1 MSPAAPT
8 NWRAWHEPYADPA
21 SPLSRR
27 LAVVQRHVGAWLEG
41 RGDTPAR
48 VLSLCAGDGRDL
60 LGVLRDRGD
69 RDDVEATLVE
79 LDAGLVATARATAAT
94 LSTAR
99 VRVLEGDAALVDLW
113 ADAVPA
119 DLVLLCGVLGN
130 ISDADVERTLATLPE
145 LCVDGSTVV
154 WTRSRRHPDLTP
166 AIRKSLSRH
175 GFTEMAFEAPHG
187 VLFSVGVHRFSGTPR
202 PVRHGRRL
210 FTFTT

>member
-8 NWRAWHEPYADPA
+8 DWQAWHEPYADPT

-27 LAVVQRHVGAWLEG
+27 LAVVQRHVGTWLEA
-41 RGDTPAR
+41 RGGAPAR

-69 RDDVEATLVE
+69 HDDVDATLVE
-79 LDAGLVATARATAAT
+79 LDAGLVTTARATAAT
-94 LSTAR
+94 LATAR

-113 ADAVPA
+113 AEYVPA

-145 LCVDGSTVV
+145 LCAVGATVV

-166 AIRKSLSRH
+166 AIRKSLSGN
-175 GFTEMAFEAPHG
+175 GFAEVAFEAPDD
-187 VLFSVGVHRFSGTPR
+187 VLFSVGVHRYAGTPR
-202 PVRHGRRL
+202 PVRRGRRL

>member
-1 MSPAAPT
+1 MSTDAST
-8 NWRAWHEPYADPA
+8 DWQAWHEPYTDPT

-27 LAVVQRHVGAWLEG
+27 LAIVQRHIGAWLEG
-41 RGDTPAR
+41 RGGVPAR

-79 LDAGLVATARATAAT
+79 LDAGLVATARASAAT
-94 LSTAR
+94 LATAR

-145 LCVDGSTVV
+145 LCADDATVV
-154 WTRSRRHPDLTP
+154 WTRSRRDPDLTP
-166 AIRKSLSRH
+166 AIRNWLSGN
-175 GFTEMAFEAPHG
+175 GFAEVAFEAPDD
-187 VLFSVGVHRFSGTPR
+187 VLFSVGVHRYAGTPR
-202 PVRHGRRL
+202 PVRQGRRL

>member
-1 MSPAAPT
+1 MSATAPT
-8 NWRAWHEPYADPA
+8 DWQAWHEPYADPA

-27 LAVVQRHVGAWLEG
+27 LAVVQRHVGAWLEA
-41 RGDTPAR
+41 RGGAPAR

-69 RDDVEATLVE
+69 RDAVDATLVE

-94 LSTAR
+94 LAAAR

-130 ISDADVERTLATLPE
+130 VSDADVQRTLATLPE
-145 LCVDGSTVV
+145 LCADGATVV
-154 WTRSRRHPDLTP
+154 WTRSRRDPDLTP
-166 AIRKSLSRH
+166 AIRTWLPGN
-175 GFTEMAFEAPHG
+175 GFTEVAFEAPDD
-187 VLFSVGVHRFSGTPR
+187 VLFSVGVHRFAGTAR
-202 PVRHGRRL
+202 PVRHGQRL